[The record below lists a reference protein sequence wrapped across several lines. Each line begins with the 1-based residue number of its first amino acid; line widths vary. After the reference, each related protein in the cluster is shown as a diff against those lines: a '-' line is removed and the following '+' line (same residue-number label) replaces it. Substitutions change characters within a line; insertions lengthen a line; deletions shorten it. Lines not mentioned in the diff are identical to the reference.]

1 MNRISPPL
9 PLRERIDR
17 LRLIRSENIG
27 PVSFRQLLNRYGAAT
42 TALDALPDLARRGGR
57 RKALRIATVA
67 NAEQEMEAVVA
78 LGGRHIFIGEP
89 DYPLPLAQISDAPP
103 ALSLLGRSDM
113 LAKPTIGIVGARNA
127 STNGKRFAEALAR
140 TLAKGGI
147 VVASGLARGID
158 AAAHTGA
165 LAGDTV
171 AVVAGGADVIYPKEN
186 TTLYES
192 IREHGAILSEMP
204 PGTEPT
210 ARHFPNRNRII
221 SGLSL
226 GVVVVEAALRSGSLI
241 TAQQAGEQGRE
252 VFAVPGFPLDPRAR
266 GTNDLIRNGAT
277 LIESADDIL
286 ESIHSGSDSG
296 LFEPPETTFRGACAD
311 ETETTELATARHR
324 LLECLGYAPVTVDA
338 LVRDAYLSPATVWLV
353 LLELEIAGRIERRP
367 GNQVVLV
374 EP

>member
-192 IREHGAILSEMP
+192 IRKHGAILSEMP

-241 TAQQAGEQGRE
+241 TARQAGEQGRE

-286 ESIHSGSDSG
+286 E
-296 LFEPPETTFRGACAD
+296 PTF
-311 ETETTELATARHR
+311 
-324 LLECLGYAPVTVDA
+324 PK
-338 LVRDAYLSPATVWLV
+338 
-353 LLELEIAGRIERRP
+353 
-367 GNQVVLV
+367 
-374 EP
+374 